1 MDLEALIGRLET
13 TREAVRRAAQHAHE
27 LRPPSWKGP
36 AAEAFERRRQQ
47 AQERCSGT
55 LAAVGSALREAERLR
70 LALRLSE
77 AAGSGAG
84 GVGGAGGAG
93 SAGRW

>member
-1 MDLEALIGRLET
+1 MDLEVLIGRLET
-13 TREAVRRAAQHAHE
+13 TREAVRRAALHAHE

-55 LAAVGSALREAERLR
+55 LAALGSALREAQRLR
-70 LALRLSE
+70 VAMSLAE
-77 AAGSGAG
+77 AAGSAAGGAG
-84 GVGGAGGAG
+84 GGAG